1 MERGKGKSCTE
12 RRVTEKENQ
21 IGKDENHLM
30 GDKDQM
36 RFGRFL
42 AEVEAAVP
50 VEGRWLWTL
59 GLGVGSTAEGMP
71 AWRKERTSGMRLR
84 MKEKG

>member
-1 MERGKGKSCTE
+1 
-12 RRVTEKENQ
+12 
-21 IGKDENHLM
+21 
-30 GDKDQM
+30 M

-59 GLGVGSTAEGMP
+59 ELGVGSTAEGMP

>member
-30 GDKDQM
+30 GGQGSD
-36 RFGRFL
+36 
-42 AEVEAAVP
+42 EVWAVP
-50 VEGRWLWTL
+50 R
-59 GLGVGSTAEGMP
+59 
-71 AWRKERTSGMRLR
+71 
-84 MKEKG
+84 